1 MAPDKSMELSEKLLS
16 FMRSTPACGMLWWN
30 GGASET
36 CLAQVAAARAAAE
49 ARVAE
54 LEVLPRQERGSD
66 SGQ

>member
-16 FMRSTPACGMLWWN
+16 FMPSPPACGMLWWN

-36 CLAQVAAARAAAE
+36 RLAQEAAARAAAE
-49 ARVAE
+49 SRVAE